1 LSSKIVKTNILKSL
15 FSKNISFATLYITN
29 WKGSCLLLYFV
40 TSYLFLLFSAFIQQY
55 IRMLPQPLFLNIII
69 SAILIITMAFKSY
82 TDYML
87 SKNFIVNE
95 KQAFGGFVFAIHFVV
110 NFLNIIFHCITTYV
124 S

>member
-1 LSSKIVKTNILKSL
+1 MKTNILKSL
-15 FSKNISFATLYITN
+15 FSKNTSFATLYITN
-29 WKGSCLLLYFV
+29 WKGSCLLLYFIA
-40 TSYLFLLFSAFIQQY
+40 SYSFLLFAAFMQQY
-55 IRMLPQPLFLNIII
+55 IGILPQPLFLNIII
-69 SAILIITMAFKSY
+69 STILIITMVFKSY

-95 KQAFGGFVFAIHFVV
+95 KQAFGGFVFATHLVI